1 MACKGQVQNQQGQV
15 QIRGKQ
21 IDKRKKRQGGKGRVW
36 QGECAVQKAARA
48 CTLKILGCSI

>member
-36 QGECAVQKAARA
+36 QGESAVQKAARA
-48 CTLKILGCSI
+48 